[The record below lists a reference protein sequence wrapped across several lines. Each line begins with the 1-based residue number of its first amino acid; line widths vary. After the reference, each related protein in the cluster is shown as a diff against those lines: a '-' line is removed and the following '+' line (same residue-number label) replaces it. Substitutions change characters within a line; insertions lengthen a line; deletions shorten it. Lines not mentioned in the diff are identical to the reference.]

1 MKREKSSKLLYIPQ
15 KNIDIVKSKMDLYA
29 LMGKDFQYIQLSGE
43 VTEHTSY
50 IILKYLLKIPS
61 YKYNRN
67 LLITKV
73 KKGAIK
79 DTEKYTV
86 GLELTAPPSA
96 FQQLAIQACT
106 TRPPKSIF
114 FQTK

>member
-1 MKREKSSKLLYIPQ
+1 
-15 KNIDIVKSKMDLYA
+15 
-29 LMGKDFQYIQLSGE
+29 MGNNFQYIQLSGE

-50 IILKYLLKIPS
+50 IIYFKYHLLKIPS

-73 KKGAIK
+73 KKGTVK

-86 GLELTAPPSA
+86 GLELTTLLPQPPDSW
-96 FQQLAIQACT
+96 
-106 TRPPKSIF
+106 
-114 FQTK
+114 